1 MNSISCPLLP
11 IVQHTFIYALYAEC
25 LLKYFTFNVIWK
37 REKSL
42 QQRPG
47 VLRSQLPLCTRVST
61 RRTFCSKKK
70 LYCSPFVRFSDYK
83 NCIVPATAPS
93 SQHQLSDFE
102 GDGNQQTNR
111 SSESNAMLSLLPCRE
126 SIDDKNLPCSEWY
139 FSFLAYTAE
148 KIARE
153 KSMANLKRRQWH
165 EFLSLLEL
173 RLQSISVISSPFW
186 RACTWAWQMSVME
199 FHAAQR
205 WWTLKCDFPPVDSA
219 MNRHNNLT
227 LKYLPCLN
235 YVSAWVNAQFSRDL
249 NSHHSSRSCGT
260 GV

>member
-25 LLKYFTFNVIWK
+25 LLKYLTFNVIWK

-61 RRTFCSKKK
+61 RRIFCSKKK

-93 SQHQLSDFE
+93 SQHQLSDFG

-111 SSESNAMLSLLPCRE
+111 SSESNAMLSFLPCRE

-148 KIARE
+148 I
-153 KSMANLKRRQWH
+153 N
-165 EFLSLLEL
+165 
-173 RLQSISVISSPFW
+173 
-186 RACTWAWQMSVME
+186 
-199 FHAAQR
+199 AQR
-205 WWTLKCDFPPVDSA
+205 EEHGKLETSTMTRISFFIGAPTAINFGDFFSILARLHLSVANERNGIPRCTA
-219 MNRHNNLT
+219 LMNFKMRFPFRWLCHEST
-227 LKYLPCLN
+227 
-235 YVSAWVNAQFSRDL
+235 Q
-249 NSHHSSRSCGT
+249 
-260 GV
+260 